1 MSNGKSPSLTWGGV
15 LLAISV
21 VTGQFVN
28 LAVEYLTADRVT
40 LPATA
45 EGALSGSN
53 EAVLRYDGDTDQIV
67 ASVNGG
73 AYGPLAGGGIEGSG
87 SNNAIVKWTGE
98 DSVGES
104 IISDDGTGVTVNG
117 TGLAV
122 SDGGTEQA
130 FAIYVTETETQ
141 LAATG
146 DLKLSAPAGEVLIDS
161 VDLTIDAG
169 DLNVSAG
176 DINAVGG
183 NLDLDADLRLGY
195 LASGQGYLAS
205 THGFNAEY
213 RFLEFG
219 ASEPAD
225 FTNVSNTAGKD
236 VYFKA
241 QSGGAHTSGNPAGGS
256 FIFEP
261 GAKGAGGSG
270 ADGALIVRQPGGVA
284 GTDEMRLSHN
294 GTEGT
299 VEAIDGNL
307 VLKAEDSVILR
318 ATTSGGGVLL
328 DLNAAMTPNT
338 ANATDLGA
346 TTNEFRALYL
356 GEDTSS
362 GMYWGL
368 DQDVRA
374 WFDEA
379 STDDF
384 FITTAGANDIIVKPG
399 SGGVFSV
406 QEPGGTDTLDFYSDG
421 SSSIINSPQNV
432 LSMRVAGGER
442 AQLTSTAFRVMH
454 QLRQNSL
461 VGQTASTTQTQGQ
474 GAIAANINIFEV
486 SVCANANDTVT
497 LPSSP
502 AAGIILWVIN
512 NGAQTLQI
520 FPASGDNLGSGTNA
534 STTLAAG
541 GRMIFVAID
550 GDNWVRGW

>member
-98 DSVGES
+98 DTVGES

-122 SDGGTEQA
+122 SNGGIGQA
-130 FAIYVTETETQ
+130 FAIYVNETETQ

-161 VDLTIDAG
+161 VDLTIDTG

-241 QSGGAHTSGNPAGGS
+241 QSGGAHTAGNPAGGS

-261 GAKGAGGSG
+261 GARGSGGAGANGTLG
-270 ADGALIVRQPGGVA
+270 VMQPGGTR
-284 GTDEMRLSHN
+284 GTDEVVMFHDGSNGYLQSNDGSLLLRLGSS
-294 GTEGT
+294 
-299 VEAIDGNL
+299 AIISLGSSSITAYKAFLPDGSNTRDIGNSS
-307 VLKAEDSVILR
+307 AEW
-318 ATTSGGGVLL
+318 
-328 DLNAAMTPNT
+328 
-338 ANATDLGA
+338 
-346 TTNEFRALYL
+346 RALYL
-356 GEDTSS
+356 AHGSNSGTYYGIGQEARIWYSESGNGSLRLTTKFDSAKDGLIFEGLINEVSGTTDGYITSIRLAPS
-362 GMYWGL
+362 Y
-368 DQDVRA
+368 
-374 WFDEA
+374 
-379 STDDF
+379 
-384 FITTAGANDIIVKPG
+384 G
-399 SGGVFSV
+399 S
-406 QEPGGTDTLDFYSDG
+406 
-421 SSSIINSPQNV
+421 N
-432 LSMRVAGGER
+432 
-442 AQLTSTAFRVMH
+442 
-454 QLRQNSL
+454 
-461 VGQTASTTQTQGQ
+461 TASNLSRHNYIDLQNPLISGDATISDACALRFNANLGTHKATTNSDKTGNTKS
-474 GAIAANINIFEV
+474 GTIKVNIN
-486 SVCANANDTVT
+486 
-497 LPSSP
+497 
-502 AAGIILWVIN
+502 
-512 NGAQTLQI
+512 
-520 FPASGDNLGSGTNA
+520 GTIYHIQLYA
-534 STTLAAG
+534 
-541 GRMIFVAID
+541 D
-550 GDNWVRGW
+550 